1 MLILL
6 RKSQMGLFATIP
18 VHVKGSVRRD
28 GTRVADHMSVRRK
41 KLEPHQAQH
50 QGGLFGDAPAAVAA
64 VGAKLGAKLSQFLAR
79 HGGAAR
85 MADTLASFTPEQR
98 AKMLDMMATLGGV
111 SANEVHQ
118 ALRASTDNRLAAK
131 PAETGEP
138 DLFSQPEASAPAP
151 AKTSPRAMTDLNED
165 DVKQIKEAARYLK
178 DVAYS
183 TANLVDGDKNVMV
196 RLSSEL
202 GKSGRGT
209 LIMDAFNVTRDVAHS
224 INNSLDVSQPRTLR
238 AVDMEDAFTMFP
250 KLRGIVDA
258 ARSKPAATAASTE
271 THTTNVP
278 EPAKAA
284 EETSQ
289 AQAPQAEGA
298 SVPPGGAASLQCLQ
312 KSMSK
317 LSPSCQK
324 ATFTACQKN
333 RLATAIAPNAAQTF
347 DFRRTSAAVP
357 PTRSM
362 LAAAVNQSRDP
373 SNAAPI
379 SRTFSQ
385 CAANGMSTSSAIPRL
400 TVGTAA

>member
-18 VHVKGSVRRD
+18 VHVKGSVRKD

-64 VGAKLGAKLSQFLAR
+64 VGSKLGAKLSQFLAR

-118 ALRASTDNRLAAK
+118 ALQAHGK
-131 PAETGEP
+131 PEQAEPGEL
-138 DLFSQPEASAPAP
+138 DLFSQPEASAPEPEPAAP
-151 AKTSPRAMTDLNED
+151 AGPRAMTDLDEG
-165 DVKQIKEAARYLK
+165 DVKKIKEAARYLK

-183 TANLVDGDKNVMV
+183 TANLVDGDKKAMV

-224 INNSLDVSQPRTLR
+224 INNGLDVSQPRTLR

-250 KLRGIVDA
+250 KLRGIIDA
-258 ARSKPAATAASTE
+258 ARSKPAAPAASAE
-271 THTTNVP
+271 THATHVP
-278 EPAKAA
+278 EPSKTA

-289 AQAPQAEGA
+289 APAAQAA
-298 SVPPGGAASLQCLQ
+298 PPGDDL
-312 KSMSK
+312 
-317 LSPSCQK
+317 
-324 ATFTACQKN
+324 
-333 RLATAIAPNAAQTF
+333 
-347 DFRRTSAAVP
+347 RRKV
-357 PTRSM
+357 
-362 LAAAVNQSRDP
+362 LDQWGK
-373 SNAAPI
+373 I
-379 SRTFSQ
+379 
-385 CAANGMSTSSAIPRL
+385 AIPIAGYAHLVAKNKTNEKPLFIFDGKFGRDEFKRA
-400 TVGTAA
+400 VG